1 MNFKKNTFASI
12 LFFIVITLSSCTSQT
27 IDIEGTTKFSSIV
40 DDNEPTQYHTVVY
53 GDSLWDISYKY
64 YDDPFVW
71 PNIFK
76 NNQNKIYDADLILPG
91 QSLIIHRNISDKSR
105 VKAREYAKTR
115 GLWVVGYR
123 EESDIIFLEN
133 DKWELPYSYFLYF
146 HHS

>member
-1 MNFKKNTFASI
+1 MNFKKNTFAPI

-27 IDIEGTTKFSSIV
+27 IDIEGTTKFSSIKA
-40 DDNEPTQYHTVVY
+40 DNNPDQYHTVVY

-64 YDDPFVW
+64 YNDPYVW
-71 PNIFK
+71 PSIFK

-105 VKAREYAKTR
+105 VKAIEYAKTR

-133 DKWELPYSYFLYF
+133 DKWELLYS
-146 HHS
+146 

>member
-1 MNFKKNTFASI
+1 MNFKKNIFTPI
-12 LFFIVITLSSCTSQT
+12 LFFIVITLSSCSSQT
-27 IDIEGTTKFSSIV
+27 IDIEGTTKFSSIEA
-40 DDNEPTQYHTVVY
+40 DNNSLQYHTVVY

-64 YDDPFVW
+64 YDDPYIW

-91 QSLIIHRNISDKSR
+91 QSLIIHKNISNKSR
-105 VKAREYAKTR
+105 DQARVHAKMR

-133 DKWELPYSYFLYF
+133 D
-146 HHS
+146 

>member
-1 MNFKKNTFASI
+1 MNFKKNTFAPF

-27 IDIEGTTKFSSIV
+27 IDIEGTTTRFSSIV
-40 DDNEPTQYHTVVY
+40 ANNELTQYHTVIY

-64 YDDPFVW
+64 YGDPYIW

-105 VKAREYAKTR
+105 VKAIEYAKTR

-123 EESDIIFLEN
+123 EDSDIIFLEN
-133 DKWELPYSYFLYF
+133 D
-146 HHS
+146 

>member
-1 MNFKKNTFASI
+1 MNFKKNTFAPI

-64 YDDPFVW
+64 YDDPYVW

-91 QSLIIHRNISDKSR
+91 QSLIIHKNISDKSR
-105 VKAREYAKTR
+105 EKAREYGDITI
-115 GLWVVGYR
+115 GLMTSSAVADFKRIPILTFDQRKNCY
-123 EESDIIFLEN
+123 
-133 DKWELPYSYFLYF
+133 K
-146 HHS
+146 

>member
-1 MNFKKNTFASI
+1 MIFKKNIFTPI
-12 LFFIVITLSSCTSQT
+12 LFFIVITLSSCSSQT
-27 IDIEGTTKFSSIV
+27 IDIEGATKFSSIKA
-40 DDNEPTQYHTVVY
+40 DNNSLQYHTVVY

-64 YDDPFVW
+64 YDDPYVW

-91 QSLIIHRNISDKSR
+91 QSLIIHKNIPDMSR
-105 VKAREYAKTR
+105 DRARQYAKSR

-133 DKWELPYSYFLYF
+133 DK
-146 HHS
+146 